1 MDRDLY
7 SGVGLCP
14 ILGPG
19 GLYPILQH
27 PILGAAGRST
37 HNPLSWACGR
47 EHRQASGGER
57 ESSWS
62 PGGTSGA
69 PRVSPAPSQES
80 AGPLLGRRRVRES
93 VTESS
98 WPPRGTS
105 RSAQGVACT
114 VTVLRLRAWT
124 SVPCTVLGP
133 CVQYKSMSDFG
144 LSGVQPT
151 VNSQST
157 HSQLDSQ
164 LTVNSQSTRQSTQRT
179 PGPPNPGIL
188 LGLVEKGVVIC
199 LDKEEGWEDRPL
211 LIILIKLKRVFWW
224 SWWPLFSSIR
234 DRTPGFCGPVDR

>member
-1 MDRDLY
+1 MSHARA
-7 SGVGLCP
+7 
-14 ILGPG
+14 G
-19 GLYPILQH
+19 GLVSYTTASHTGCCRAFNSQ
-27 PILGAAGRST
+27 ST
-37 HNPLSWACGR
+37 HSPLSWACGR

-105 RSAQGVACT
+105 RAPRVSLAPSRYSASEPGPLSHARSWGLVSNTRACQTLGCRAFNPQSTHSQLT
-114 VTVLRLRAWT
+114 VN
-124 SVPCTVLGP
+124 S
-133 CVQYKSMSDFG
+133 
-144 LSGVQPT
+144 T

-164 LTVNSQSTRQSTQRT
+164 LN
-179 PGPPNPGIL
+179 GPR
-188 LGLVEKGVVIC
+188 
-199 LDKEEGWEDRPL
+199 DRP
-211 LIILIKLKRVFWW
+211 ILEFY
-224 SWWPLFSSIR
+224 
-234 DRTPGFCGPVDR
+234 

>member
-1 MDRDLY
+1 MSHTRA
-7 SGVGLCP
+7 
-14 ILGPG
+14 G
-19 GLYPILQH
+19 GLVSYTTASHTGCCRACNSQSAH
-27 PILGAAGRST
+27 S
-37 HNPLSWACGR
+37 PLSWACGR

-105 RSAQGVACT
+105 RAPRVSLAPSRYSASEPGPLSHARSWGLVSNTRACQT
-114 VTVLRLRAWT
+114 WGCRAFN
-124 SVPCTVLGP
+124 P
-133 CVQYKSMSDFG
+133 
-144 LSGVQPT
+144 
-151 VNSQST
+151 QST

-211 LIILIKLKRVFWW
+211 LIILIKLKE
-224 SWWPLFSSIR
+224 FSGG
-234 DRTPGFCGPVDR
+234 PGGRCFPKFVM

>member
-1 MDRDLY
+1 MAHARA
-7 SGVGLCP
+7 
-14 ILGPG
+14 G
-19 GLYPILQH
+19 GLVSYTTASHTGCCRAFNSQ
-27 PILGAAGRST
+27 ST
-37 HNPLSWACGR
+37 HSPLSWACGR

-105 RSAQGVACT
+105 RAPRVSLAPSRYSASEPGPLSHARSWGLVSNTRACQT
-114 VTVLRLRAWT
+114 WGCRAFN
-124 SVPCTVLGP
+124 P
-133 CVQYKSMSDFG
+133 
-144 LSGVQPT
+144 
-151 VNSQST
+151 QST
-157 HSQLDSQ
+157 HSQ

-224 SWWPLFSSIR
+224 SWWPLSSSIR
-234 DRTPGFCGPVDR
+234 NRTPGFCGPVDR

>member
-105 RSAQGVACT
+105 RAPRVSLAPSRYSASEPGPLSHARSWGLVSNTRACQTLGCRAFNPQSTHSQLT
-114 VTVLRLRAWT
+114 VN
-124 SVPCTVLGP
+124 S
-133 CVQYKSMSDFG
+133 
-144 LSGVQPT
+144 T

-164 LTVNSQSTRQSTQRT
+164 LN
-179 PGPPNPGIL
+179 GPR
-188 LGLVEKGVVIC
+188 
-199 LDKEEGWEDRPL
+199 DRP
-211 LIILIKLKRVFWW
+211 ILEFY
-224 SWWPLFSSIR
+224 
-234 DRTPGFCGPVDR
+234 